1 MESQESESSGR
12 ISESVSRRL
21 TQLGSEVCIA
31 ALLCDCVI
39 SYSVTRPAVIYPF
52 DGPNERDAAQC
63 WRARLITN
71 DRAPTKIRLKA
82 HVVSKLNQLR
92 DTNLRPR

>member
-1 MESQESESSGR
+1 MGGKADFVVLTLSS
-12 ISESVSRRL
+12 SVRHPI
-21 TQLGSEVCIA
+21 LGSEVCIA
-31 ALLCDCVI
+31 TLLYDCVI
-39 SYSVTRPAVIYPF
+39 SYSVTRPGGIYPV

-63 WRARLITN
+63 WRVRLITN